1 MAAADNTQQW
11 LWNLSQYWCF
21 STEAKKNRTTRGWHT
36 LQNLVPET
44 CTSFWASFMLSFTF
58 SLIHISYNGTECSC
72 IWQKKLACTDH
83 NCAVWFVGSA
93 RLYLQLASSIVFI
106 VSRVCFG
113 SFWYQKLPWIYVT
126 PITQQKFITLSDIK
140 PITGCTMST
149 LYCNGM
155 PQPLQAIMKNAMA
168 GASIQCSDK
177 TQKLLSM
184 I

>member
-1 MAAADNTQQW
+1 MII
-11 LWNLSQYWCF
+11 
-21 STEAKKNRTTRGWHT
+21 K
-36 LQNLVPET
+36 
-44 CTSFWASFMLSFTF
+44 SFTVLVLQYRSKKKQNYQGVTHTPESGTRNLHKFLSIFHGFFHMF

-83 NCAVWFVGSA
+83 NCAVWLVGSA